1 MTGVH
6 SSFSSLC
13 DAAGD
18 HGVCNYMFV
27 SAGDTV
33 LLAAFLCANALPDL

>member
-1 MTGVH
+1 MSGDH
-6 SSFSSLC
+6 SSFGSLGG
-13 DAAGD
+13 AAGV
-18 HGVCNYMFV
+18 HGACNYMFV